1 MTVDTIV
8 FDLDGTLID
17 SAPSILAGFGA
28 ALAAAGLQAA
38 EPLTAALIGPPL
50 TATLARLSGIEDR
63 DRLAPMAA
71 TFKRYYDSE
80 GYRLSTVYDGA
91 DAALRALH
99 ADGVKLH
106 LATNK
111 RHAPT
116 VQILDWLGWSD
127 LFSSVYALDLPG
139 RAAFSDKSAMLAA
152 QLAEQD
158 IDAAR
163 ALYVGDRDEDR
174 VAAEHNGLAFVG
186 VDWGYGSFAPDQAHP
201 VLGHMRQ
208 LPALLTRS
216 A

>member
-1 MTVDTIV
+1 MIVDTIV

-28 ALAAAGLQAA
+28 ALAAAGLQPA
-38 EPLTAALIGPPL
+38 EPLSPALIGPPL
-50 TATLARLSGIEDR
+50 TATLTRLSGID
-63 DRLAPMAA
+63 DPHRLAPMAA

-91 DAALRALH
+91 DAVLRALH

-116 VQILDWLGWSD
+116 VQILDWLGWRE
-127 LFSSVYALDLPG
+127 LFRSVYALDLPG
-139 RAAFSDKSAMLAA
+139 RAFADKSAMLAA
-152 QLAEQD
+152 QLDDQQ
-158 IDAAR
+158 IDPAR
-163 ALYVGDRDEDR
+163 TLYVGDRDEDR

-186 VDWGYGSFAPDQAHP
+186 VNWGYGSFAPGRSHP
-201 VLGHMRQ
+201 VLGHMAQ
-208 LPALLTRS
+208 LPALLARPQ
-216 A
+216 